1 MSGFFQKALFVA
13 LLSCSSFML
22 AITNNLKLH
31 GFLVEEPCI
40 IKPGDEAILLDFGNV
55 PDKNLYAYGRTTSEA
70 FSINLIECDTS
81 IGNSVNIT
89 FSGTPSIP
97 LPGYLALQDSS
108 SASGFAIG
116 IEDDAGLLLPINEIG
131 EKLPLSDGATQLK
144 FKAYLK
150 GEPSAIS
157 QQQIKRGPFN
167 AIATFKL
174 DYE

>member
-1 MSGFFQKALFVA
+1 MNGSFKKALFA
-13 LLSCSSFML
+13 ILLSCSGFAL
-22 AITNNLKLH
+22 AIPNNLHLH
-31 GFLVEEPCI
+31 GFLVEEPCT
-40 IKPGDEAILLDFGNV
+40 IKPGDDAILLDFGNV
-55 PDKNLYAYGRTTSEA
+55 PDKTLYAYGRTTSEA
-70 FSINLIECDTS
+70 FAINLIECDTS

-89 FSGTPSIP
+89 FSGTPSLP

-116 IEDDAGLLLPINEIG
+116 IEDDTGLLLPINEIG
-131 EKLPLSDGATQLK
+131 EKLPLSNGATQLK

-150 GEPSAIS
+150 GEPNAIT